1 MAGGDT
7 VEGKKACSAGINS
20 FRALS
25 THPGQKG
32 LLLSHVVDEAQWPG
46 GAVQP
51 GVQAV
56 VQVRQALSLL
66 LSAVGGLQL
75 GAAVREESGGL
86 GQSRALLAGPS
97 PLCLGS

>member
-1 MAGGDT
+1 MWEST
-7 VEGKKACSAGINS
+7 PSEPC
-20 FRALS
+20 S

-51 GVQAV
+51 GMQAV
-56 VQVRQALSLL
+56 VQVGQALSLL

-75 GAAVREESGGL
+75 GAAVTERGEG
-86 GQSRALLAGPS
+86 
-97 PLCLGS
+97 

>member
-1 MAGGDT
+1 MWEST
-7 VEGKKACSAGINS
+7 PSEPC
-20 FRALS
+20 S

-51 GVQAV
+51 GMQVV
-56 VQVRQALSLL
+56 VQVGQALSLL

-75 GAAVREESGGL
+75 GAAVTERGEG
-86 GQSRALLAGPS
+86 
-97 PLCLGS
+97 